1 MYTINELI
9 INYNILVQNQN
20 NHYIFTVGEKP
31 YILLKNFVKNNLEPP
46 LILIKEL
53 YNSIEEKLTDEI
65 LKIADNFPDYYSII
79 KEKLYIE
86 SRINNLTYFFEEI
99 NSTLTDYKETINND
113 FDEYFIQL
121 VHFSFINGLEKHGPI
136 CVNSTDCANY
146 TKYLN
151 NITNNADELKNEINN
166 ENNDYNYI
174 YNSSGISSLKRK
186 INKIIDLDSNIKY
199 DSSKGSL
206 SKDDLLYYLS
216 LYEKTLYS
224 LNGTYL
230 NNDFKNIK
238 KAVNKF
244 ITKINM
250 TYLIKLEKSFSM
262 TLLKFST
269 ILTENSYEKLK
280 KNVYKQYYNISE
292 YIYEKSNDLNNETD
306 SYIDKINKTS
316 FLIEII
322 DSLVSYRIL
331 SYYDLI
337 NDAIQ
342 NSFSHLGTYKLRR
355 RNEYDIEKFLE
366 HHPAFDYYLKNFKE
380 IFNAFKLREIKR
392 KIKDMIF
399 MELYQN
405 LVSPIISNTLNQ
417 LFNKIKKTYKS
428 EKFKTW
434 EQYLPPIPFPLFPFL
449 QLRIKPAL
457 TIGYRTEIKIFEQ
470 NEDELYTSFDTFVQ
484 GKTSISF
491 EIGIY
496 IPGASSAYEISIC
509 VGITGVLGAGKIGMK
524 VNLYYNTLNLKIDI
538 YYVFSAFDL
547 NFYVLF
553 KITIDLK
560 FVSFKFEF
568 YIVNQYI
575 NGISKEHHNI
585 KIYSLS

>member
-1 MYTINELI
+1 MNE
-9 INYNILVQNQN
+9 
-20 NHYIFTVGEKP
+20 
-31 YILLKNFVKNNLEPP
+31 
-46 LILIKEL
+46 
-53 YNSIEEKLTDEI
+53 
-65 LKIADNFPDYYSII
+65 
-79 KEKLYIE
+79 
-86 SRINNLTYFFEEI
+86 
-99 NSTLTDYKETINND
+99 
-113 FDEYFIQL
+113 
-121 VHFSFINGLEKHGPI
+121 
-136 CVNSTDCANY
+136 
-146 TKYLN
+146 
-151 NITNNADELKNEINN
+151 
-166 ENNDYNYI
+166 NDYNYI

-342 NSFSHLGTYKLRR
+342 NSFAHLGIYKLRR
-355 RNEYDIEKFLE
+355 RNE
-366 HHPAFDYYLKNFKE
+366 
-380 IFNAFKLREIKR
+380 
-392 KIKDMIF
+392 
-399 MELYQN
+399 
-405 LVSPIISNTLNQ
+405 
-417 LFNKIKKTYKS
+417 
-428 EKFKTW
+428 
-434 EQYLPPIPFPLFPFL
+434 
-449 QLRIKPAL
+449 
-457 TIGYRTEIKIFEQ
+457 
-470 NEDELYTSFDTFVQ
+470 
-484 GKTSISF
+484 
-491 EIGIY
+491 
-496 IPGASSAYEISIC
+496 
-509 VGITGVLGAGKIGMK
+509 
-524 VNLYYNTLNLKIDI
+524 
-538 YYVFSAFDL
+538 
-547 NFYVLF
+547 
-553 KITIDLK
+553 
-560 FVSFKFEF
+560 
-568 YIVNQYI
+568 
-575 NGISKEHHNI
+575 
-585 KIYSLS
+585 